1 MDPIATLMHLSAI
14 HILMAMLPGPNT
26 VVVSYCSASLSRR
39 SGLTAALGVASAS
52 LVWLTLSLAGISVLL
67 MQVGDLFRVAR
78 LAGALYLVYVGV
90 RMLRSR
96 GGSLE
101 ASGRPVYRSPF
112 MAGALTTLSNPKSAI
127 FWTSVF
133 SVVLPSEAPGWFYL
147 AVVALIGAQAFL
159 WYSAVALV
167 FSAPFSRKQ
176 YARVSTALNR
186 IAGIFMVLFGL
197 KIADE
202 LRREIVIRV

>member
-26 VVVSYCSASLSRR
+26 VVVSYCSASISRR

-52 LVWLTLSLAGISVLL
+52 LVWLTLSLGGISILL
-67 MQVGDLFRVAR
+67 MQAGDLFRLAR
-78 LAGALYLVYVGV
+78 FCGALYLVYVGV
-90 RMLRSR
+90 KMLRSR

-112 MAGALTTLSNPKSAI
+112 LAGALTTLSNPKSAI

-133 SVVLPSEAPGWFYL
+133 SVVLPSAAPGWFYM
-147 AVVALIGAQAFL
+147 AVLALIGTQSL
-159 WYSAVALV
+159 VWYGGIALV
-167 FSAPFSRKQ
+167 FSTPFSRKQ
-176 YARVSTALNR
+176 YARISTVLNR
-186 IAGIFMVLFGL
+186 IAGAFMVFFGV
-197 KIADE
+197 KMIDD
-202 LRREIVIRV
+202 LRREIVTHV